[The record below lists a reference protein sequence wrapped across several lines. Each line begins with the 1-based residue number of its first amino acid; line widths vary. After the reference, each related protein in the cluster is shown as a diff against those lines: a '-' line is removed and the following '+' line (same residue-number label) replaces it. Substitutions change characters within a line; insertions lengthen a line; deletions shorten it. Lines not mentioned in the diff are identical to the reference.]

1 MKTEK
6 TKKVLIALD
15 YDATS
20 KKVAD
25 EGYSL
30 AQSMNAETILLH
42 VISEL
47 PVYYS
52 DSNYNHEFKV
62 DMLGDLHKTTQAFLD
77 KTKKHLAD
85 EDIQTVLVDGEIAD
99 SILKTAKDLDVS
111 IIVMGSH
118 SRNWLE
124 SIILGSQAEDVLKNS
139 LKPVLIV
146 PVKKKED

>member
-85 EDIQTVLVDGEIAD
+85 ENIQTVLVDGEIAD